1 MLTVDEITKTVGNI
15 ASEYPIKKATLLG
28 SYADGTANENSDVD
42 ILMEFY
48 TTTVS
53 LFLLSEIRYRVE
65 EALNKSVDIIHGPIP
80 VGSMLEINK
89 EVSIYEA

>member
-1 MLTVDEITKTVGNI
+1 
-15 ASEYPIKKATLLG
+15 
-28 SYADGTANENSDVD
+28 
-42 ILMEFY
+42 MEFY